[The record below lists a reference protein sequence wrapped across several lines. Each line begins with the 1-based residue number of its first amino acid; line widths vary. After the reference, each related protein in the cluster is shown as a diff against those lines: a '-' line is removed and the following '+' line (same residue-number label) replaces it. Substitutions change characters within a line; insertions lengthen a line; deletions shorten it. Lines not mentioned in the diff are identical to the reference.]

1 MFKVNSYFD
10 GKVTSLGFTSAE
22 GDATSG
28 VIAPGE
34 YEFNTGRRERMEIT
48 SGAADVL
55 LKGEHFWTSYP
66 AGTHFHVPEGSSF
79 KIRVAADTTYLC
91 YFG

>member
-10 GKVTSLGFTSAE
+10 GKVTSLGFESAE
-22 GDATSG
+22 GNATTG

-34 YEFNTGRRERMEIT
+34 YEFNTGRPERMVIT
-48 SGAADVL
+48 SGAADVM
-55 LKGEHFWTSYP
+55 LKGETQWTGYP
-66 AGTHFHVPEGSSF
+66 EGTHFHVPEGSSF
-79 KIRVAADTTYLC
+79 RIRVERDTTYLC